1 MSTDEEA
8 DGKAIP
14 ALIFAEQIDGGFGVE
29 AQSGFAEGEKGNKT
43 ENMSPKSGTLIVG
56 WIRTHIDVQSDII
69 QFSGIGHKTV
79 SVDKYN
85 IYNIFII
92 FDYLGFQLFVI
103 LFSNNCISNVYVFLN

>member
-56 WIRTHIDVQSDII
+56 WIRTHIDVQSDKIRC
-69 QFSGIGHKTV
+69 SGNRNIGYKTV
-79 SVDKYN
+79 SVD
-85 IYNIFII
+85 
-92 FDYLGFQLFVI
+92 
-103 LFSNNCISNVYVFLN
+103 

>member
-69 QFSGIGHKTV
+69 QCSGHRNIGYKTV
-79 SVDKYN
+79 VLIN
-85 IYNIFII
+85 IIPSIFLLSLII
-92 FDYLGFQLFVI
+92 LVSSY
-103 LFSNNCISNVYVFLN
+103 S